1 MALSG
6 DGHRSVVSSARSV
19 TPTPLDSCLT
29 EPVVAAVVDRRRS
42 TPLMCD
48 RRSEVASPSV
58 PAQKSS
64 SGDGATKRA
73 RPLAC
78 RGAGSDLPGEQRVCA
93 SDVSS
98 PSRFEF
104 QRDSLDSTPVEST
117 ASVKVEDESRREKE
131 CERRVARTL
140 VMGSCDPHGLQLD
153 DDRAPTCARRPA
165 FAIATHLPADAQEL
179 AGRPLPPLNQAEEME
194 PLPPPSALPPSPPC
208 VTQLSQVVA
217 PKGLALVRTWMR
229 RLRRSLRAAQRGDT
243 RLAKRLR
250 PADLW
255 LGVEYMTPEAR
266 DWNWDLRPLALGQ
279 TAIPLAVSGRDGLE
293 PPSSF
298 DRSELGKD
306 DSAFKDQAILSEMA
320 QGMRDDSDCRR
331 GTLLCAPHGSAL
343 EHFAVAEEKIAKGVT
358 NGWLSA
364 GWELP
369 CWPIRTAPYG
379 VVDESERA
387 GEPKHRF
394 TNDLSW
400 PQQSAMLDDDGVPV
414 DSLNGAMRREEWP
427 RNRLMRIYEFSE
439 GAAIL
444 GTAKARVELWGIDV
458 KAYYRAFGRQGS
470 EIWRSAF
477 VDASG
482 FTLDER
488 CCFGSAADACKCA
501 RVSNYLAWQTLR
513 ALRAVD
519 KAFPSRE
526 PHVLAWQA
534 ERRRLGR
541 AAGAT
546 EEEIAEQWEALHT
559 FGYYIDDGACASIA
573 DLLCYSD
580 GSPVIRDGKQVRRSQ
595 LHFEAA
601 KGVLKRFGLESATN
615 KEQPPA
621 RSTVTL
627 GIELNLDTNRMRVS
641 EDKRKKYASR
651 AGAMA
656 ELQTCGREEMVALLS
671 RLQFAATCYP
681 RGRQWLHAPWRAVRA
696 QWRLRDGKVLVTK
709 AVRRSLRKWAR
720 ELNSPLHEG
729 VPLASRAIREWG
741 EGVCA
746 IYADASGEQ
755 GWMAWS
761 EHNGELLFTDGVWN
775 EAVKG
780 LPICDKELLAST
792 WGLVALAPWTGAHQ
806 VMSFTDNTVAQA
818 AMRSHTPSAAAMAH
832 LVERRSEWLLE
843 RGYLESVHRI
853 TSKANLWAD
862 MGSRGD
868 TGGVLLQALALGY
881 KPRRLE
887 VDEEWLRL
895 AADAAQ
901 IRERESESECRA
913 DGKGIAG
920 SPCTSSVPIPDCRK
934 RTRAIGEGTKP
945 SHREVDEQAIDGG
958 LGGPTRRSDPDRREA
973 LAQVQPL
980 RAQHGANTTS
990 RSRCTSGVEARG
1002 GNASDELRRVVGVVQ
1017 AERKIHLAG
1026 IGEEVCGAG
1035 DRMDAEGAYGAL
1047 CRGSRTLQVAGS
1059 REGNAARNG
1068 RAPKAGAMGCENP
1081 AATRGDGQMSAAQ
1094 VLGGGSGMEGGADAG
1109 LLPAATRWRGSGAEW
1124 GAVQPTSA
1132 SNQGGYTGDPSEGW
1146 IAGVEASPARSEEAC
1161 DDGKD
1166 IHRLPTRRRETDRC
1180 GERSVALS
1188 QDGSRRTR
1196 DGETYTSLQTRER
1209 RGLPSR
1215 GRRGDGE
1222 ADNGVDWIGSGSIWS
1237 AQSSNWRSDGGAGG
1251 GSAANTNQ
1259 GVGKV
1264 ELRYLRDLLPALAR
1278 GGGRDGSPD
1287 RLHAIRGRGA
1297 GRVCDRGSGGD
1308 KPRARGAS
1316 ARRAGPRVGRGR
1328 ALSTYVVGRVSEE
1341 VDPHPNSG
1349 APPNFCH
1356 SSNILDGRVE

>member
-1 MALSG
+1 M
-6 DGHRSVVSSARSV
+6 
-19 TPTPLDSCLT
+19 
-29 EPVVAAVVDRRRS
+29 
-42 TPLMCD
+42 
-48 RRSEVASPSV
+48 
-58 PAQKSS
+58 
-64 SGDGATKRA
+64 
-73 RPLAC
+73 
-78 RGAGSDLPGEQRVCA
+78 
-93 SDVSS
+93 
-98 PSRFEF
+98 
-104 QRDSLDSTPVEST
+104 
-117 ASVKVEDESRREKE
+117 
-131 CERRVARTL
+131 ARTL

-621 RSTVTL
+621 RSIVTL

-945 SHREVDEQAIDGG
+945 SHRAVDEQAIDGG

-1002 GNASDELRRVVGVVQ
+1002 GNASDELRRVAGVVQ

-1035 DRMDAEGAYGAL
+1035 DRMDTEGAYTAHFAGGLELSRLRDLVKGMRREMGERPKRVRWGVRTQQLREAMDKCLPHKSSVEAQGWRAAL
-1047 CRGSRTLQVAGS
+1047 TLAFCLLLRGGEVAVPSGEQFNPLQHLTRADIQVIRAKDGSLVLKLRLRVLKKRVMTGKTYTVFLRAGGKLIDAV
-1059 REGNAARNG
+1059 RE
-1068 RAPKAGAMGCENP
+1068 
-1081 AATRGDGQMSAAQ
+1081 
-1094 VLGGGSGMEGGADAG
+1094 VLLYLKMDPVEPGMEKHTPLFRHANGEAFRREDVAAMVKRIMASIGLDPARFGAHSLRIGGATAALAAG
-1109 LLPAATRWRGSGAEW
+1109 
-1124 GAVQPTSA
+1124 VQPTLIRVLGRWSSDIYEIYCRLSLEA
-1132 SNQGGYTGDPSEGW
+1132 AAGMGALIGSTPFEDVEQGEFVTEDLEATSLELAALRHVELDPE
-1146 IAGVEASPARSEEAC
+1146 SEE
-1161 DDGKD
+1161 
-1166 IHRLPTRRRETDRC
+1166 E
-1180 GERSVALS
+1180 
-1188 QDGSRRTR
+1188 
-1196 DGETYTSLQTRER
+1196 
-1209 RGLPSR
+1209 
-1215 GRRGDGE
+1215 
-1222 ADNGVDWIGSGSIWS
+1222 
-1237 AQSSNWRSDGGAGG
+1237 
-1251 GSAANTNQ
+1251 
-1259 GVGKV
+1259 
-1264 ELRYLRDLLPALAR
+1264 EL
-1278 GGGRDGSPD
+1278 
-1287 RLHAIRGRGA
+1287 
-1297 GRVCDRGSGGD
+1297 
-1308 KPRARGAS
+1308 
-1316 ARRAGPRVGRGR
+1316 
-1328 ALSTYVVGRVSEE
+1328 
-1341 VDPHPNSG
+1341 
-1349 APPNFCH
+1349 
-1356 SSNILDGRVE
+1356 